1 MPLTDFTKENYRRN
15 RDADIEYRYMHT
27 WGRGTNWESSADIY
41 TLSRV
46 KQIATGKLLYRMGS
60 SVGCSVMTP
69 RCGMGRVGW
78 EGGSKGRDCMY
89 TYS

>member
-41 TLSRV
+41 MRKTDSYRKAAVPYGELSWMLRDDPEV
-46 KQIATGKLLYRMGS
+46 WDG
-60 SVGCSVMTP
+60 
-69 RCGMGRVGW
+69 
-78 EGGSKGRDCMY
+78 EGGVGGRLKREGHVN